1 MNNTMQWKA
10 PLSIGCILLGM
21 LITLQFKTQKTEG
34 FPLTNFRSNELV
46 RMVKDLESERRR
58 LMEELKD
65 VRVQLQRFE
74 EAAKEEKGMSQILSQ
89 ELEKRKMEAG
99 MVSVEGPG
107 LVVVLR
113 DSTKQPVSGEDNY
126 FYIIHDVDLHQLVTE
141 LWAAGAEAISINGE
155 RLVAN
160 TAIRCVGPTVLV
172 NTVRLAPPYIVHVI
186 GEPVI
191 LEASLKMQGGF
202 LNVMAASIRQGV
214 TVEIV
219 RKPLVSVPAFQGTTS
234 FKYARPVV
242 PGKTN
247 R

>member
-1 MNNTMQWKA
+1 MRWKV

-58 LMEELKD
+58 LMEELKE

-74 EAAKEEKGMSQILSQ
+74 TAAKEEKGMSQILSQ

-99 MVSVEGPG
+99 MISVEGQG
-107 LVVVLR
+107 LVVILR
-113 DSTKQPVSGEDNY
+113 DSTKQPASGEDSY
-126 FYIIHDVDLHQLVTE
+126 FYIVHDVDLHQLVTE
-141 LWAAGAEAISINGE
+141 LWAAGAEALSINGE

-172 NTVRLAPPYIVHVI
+172 NTVRLAPPYIVHVL
-186 GEPVI
+186 GDSAT

-202 LNVMAASIRQGV
+202 LDVMEASIRHGV

-219 RKPLVSVPAFQGTTS
+219 RKSLVSVPAFQGTVS
-234 FKYARPVV
+234 FKYARPVI

>member
-34 FPLTNFRSNELV
+34 FPLTTFRSNELV

-99 MVSVEGPG
+99 MVSAEGPG
-107 LVVVLR
+107 LVVVLS
-113 DSTKQPVSGEDNY
+113 DSTKQPAPGEDNY

-155 RLVAN
+155 RLVTN

-219 RKPLVSVPAFQGTTS
+219 RKPLVSVPAFQGTAS